1 MSPGL
6 QGQRTELAWLRMTL
20 SSWTVTALTVRL
32 AFPLGLLAVTG
43 PLALTAV
50 AHARRR
56 RLRAG
61 GTPPALSRRVAML
74 TAAACALIALGGVL
88 LL

>member
-61 GTPPALSRRVAML
+61 GTPPALSRRIAML
-74 TAAACALIALGGVL
+74 TAAACVLIALGGAL

>member
-1 MSPGL
+1 MSSGL

-20 SSWTVTALTVRL
+20 ASWAVAALTVRL
-32 AFPLGLLAVTG
+32 AFPVGLLAVAG
-43 PLALTAV
+43 PVALTAI

-56 RLRAG
+56 RLRDG
-61 GTPPALSRRVAML
+61 GTPPTLSRGVAML
-74 TAAACALIALGGVL
+74 TAAACVLIALGGAL